1 MCWTAAVL
9 HWNKWD
15 MLDITKKP
23 DKPLVAV
30 SILSADFGDMVTDC
44 KDVLAKGGDLLHVD
58 VMDGHFVP
66 NLTMGQDMIAGI
78 RRHLPDVYLDVH
90 LMVERPQDYVQTFA
104 KAGANMFT
112 FHAEI
117 SYPAWP
123 CGVKPDELIKQ
134 IHDVGM
140 DAGMVINPPTPAP
153 VLLPYVDQVE
163 MFLIMSVI
171 PGASGGQYIPEVL
184 EKARWLKPHL
194 PENVRLEI
202 DGGMNP
208 DRAPDAVAA
217 GIDVIVSASAI
228 FGSDD
233 RAGVI
238 DRLKNA

>member
-1 MCWTAAVL
+1 
-9 HWNKWD
+9 

-30 SILSADFGDMVTDC
+30 SILSADFGKMVEEC
-44 KDVLAKGGDLLHVD
+44 KDVLNKGADLLHVD

-78 RRHLPDVYLDVH
+78 RRALPDVYLDVH
-90 LMVERPQDYVQTFA
+90 LMVERPQDYVASFA

-112 FHAEI
+112 FHAEV
-117 SYPAWP
+117 SYPMYP
-123 CGVKPDELIKQ
+123 TGVNPNDLIKQ
-134 IHDVGM
+134 IHDAGM
-140 DAGMVINPPTPAP
+140 DAGMVINPPTPAQ
-153 VLLPYVDQVE
+153 VFLPYIDQVE
-163 MFLIMSVI
+163 MFLIMSVV
-171 PGASGGQYIPEVL
+171 PGASGGKYLPEVL
-184 EKARWLKPHL
+184 EKAAWLKERL

-208 DRAPDAVAA
+208 DRAPDAVKA

-233 RAGVI
+233 RADVI
-238 DRLKNA
+238 DKLKNA